1 MQHLAIHPRDADV
14 SGESLFWDNP
24 PHEALA
30 RSLAE
35 MGQLVPALA
44 EIVDDR
50 PRILAGRARV
60 LALRRL
66 PGRTL
71 DARII
76 AWPGPDCGHSPEVW
90 RGLVYLASNMGRAI
104 DEAMLV
110 KAGRYFSAFVPA
122 PEFVRLAGPYLGPAL
137 ASGSRRL
144 TDWLSLPEKADEL
157 LFTGTVPLAGA
168 QALAGMDRE
177 DLDALWPWLT
187 AARWSANTLAR
198 FVTPLRE
205 AARASGRSL
214 SETADTALAGV
225 GADQGLSPNDLIA
238 RLSAAAKSARYPVL
252 TDLEERFAALSRG
265 ISRGTAFTL
274 HPSRGF
280 ESDAVTLELRAADA
294 ATLRQ
299 AAADLARMAAHPDWQ
314 ALWSLARGQ
323 EAHDASPGGDGGGD
337 RNGHEA

>member
-1 MQHLAIHPRDADV
+1 VQHLAIHPRDADV
-14 SGESLFWDNP
+14 TGDSLFWNTP
-24 PHEALA
+24 PDDALT

-50 PRILAGRARV
+50 PRILAGRARA

-90 RGLVYLASNMGRAI
+90 RGLVYLASNMGRAV

-110 KAGRYFSAFVPA
+110 KAGRYFSAFVPV

-144 TDWLSLPEKADEL
+144 TDWLSLPKKADEL
-157 LFTGTVPLAGA
+157 LFSGTVPLAGA
-168 QALAGMDRE
+168 QVLAAMTRE

-214 SETADTALAGV
+214 SETAATALAGV
-225 GADQGLSPNDLIA
+225 GADQGLSPNDLLA
-238 RLSAAAKSARYPVL
+238 RLAAAAKNARYPVL

-265 ISRGTAFTL
+265 VSRGTSFTL
-274 HPSRGF
+274 SPSRGF

-299 AAADLARMAAHPDWQ
+299 AAADLARMAGHPNWP

-323 EAHDASPGGDGGGD
+323 EAHDASQGDGGGHD
-337 RNGHEA
+337 A